1 MICPVPTAEGK
12 RGLMGELMVNSAGV
26 FDVAHAMSNQAQEL
40 RDELN
45 QLSNE
50 WDCLAHSWS
59 GVAAAS
65 FTPAWENWYEGA
77 AKLVEALVD
86 RADRL
91 GRAAVAYEE
100 QDDDAAGAVGSAGA
114 QI

>member
-1 MICPVPTAEGK
+1 M
-12 RGLMGELMVNSAGV
+12 RELMVDAAGV
-26 FDVAHAMSNQAQEL
+26 FDVAHALSNQAQEL

-50 WDCLAHSWS
+50 WDGLSHSWS
-59 GVAAAS
+59 GVAASA
-65 FTPAWENWYEGA
+65 FTPAWEKWREGA
-77 AKLVEALVD
+77 TKLVEALVD

-100 QDDDAAGAVGSAGA
+100 QDGDAAGSVGSAGA
-114 QI
+114 QM